1 MIKMNKA
8 LIVEIYIEHPIM
20 QLNNTFSYFH
30 QKREKIERGMRVKV
44 DFNGQKIVGF
54 VDSTFEV
61 VDLEIYETELGY
73 QLKQIEEVIDKEPII
88 NDELYNLGLWMSR
101 QTISPIISCFQSM
114 LPSTLKPVSRA
125 KKAVTE
131 NWVKINNY
139 KVKETYGFKE
149 DEMLLKDFKTKV
161 TDYRYRKLKDIG
173 DIEVVKKEKRA
184 EVEKFRVY
192 DAPYSLTKDQ
202 KKAIDSINASDNN
215 TILLHGL
222 TGSGKT
228 EIYLQLAKQ
237 AILNNKQVLILVP
250 EISLTSQMVDRFK
263 SRFNS
268 IAIYH
273 SGISAQEKYQQYTLV
288 KEGEVKIVVGTRS
301 AIFMPFKDIGL
312 IVLDEEH
319 DSSYKQDSTPKY
331 NTRDIA
337 IKRSESHNCKLILG
351 SATPTLESYARAI
364 KDVYKLVTLDKRINQ
379 DLPKSYLVDMSKEIR
394 KGNYIISAPLLKAIE
409 ERLEKKQQVILLL
422 NRRGYT
428 PIVKCSSCS
437 YVVMCPHCDVA
448 LSYHKDDDKLV
459 CHVCGHTQSNDVTC
473 PKCANKMWR
482 NYGVGTQRLM
492 EEIQK
497 HFPQARVVRMDAD
510 STRKKDAHSKIL
522 TSFEKQKYDILVGTQ
537 MISKG
542 LDFPNV
548 TLVGIFNADGPLHR
562 TDYRSVETTF
572 DLIVQASGRSGRS
585 KNPGEVYVQAYDIN
599 HYGIRL
605 AVRQD
610 YITFFNNEMS
620 YRHAGKY
627 PPYTF
632 MAAVLF
638 TGKDDENVKDK
649 AFEAS
654 DYFRADSTV
663 RVLGP
668 SRLLKLKGEYRY
680 RIIIKSRNKEE
691 LIDKLWLWYEA
702 QSINKRQVSIQID
715 VDPYILD

>member
-1 MIKMNKA
+1 MNKTW
-8 LIVEIYIEHPIM
+8 IINIYIEHPIM
-20 QLNNTFSYFH
+20 QLNTVFSYFH
-30 QKREKIERGMRVKV
+30 QGNKKIERGIRVKA
-44 DFNGQKIVGF
+44 DFNGQKLVGF
-54 VDSTFEV
+54 VDSAFEV
-61 VDLEIYETELGY
+61 DDLKKYQIQLGY
-73 QLKQIEEVIDKEPII
+73 QLKPIEEIIDSEPVINE
-88 NDELYNLGLWMSR
+88 ELYNLGLWMSR
-101 QTISPIISCFQSM
+101 QTISPAISCFQSM
-114 LPSTLKPVSRA
+114 LPSTLKPVSSF
-125 KKAVTE
+125 KSAVME
-131 NWVKINNY
+131 NWVLIKNDD
-139 KVKETYGFKE
+139 VKESCGFEENEMRLKHFKE
-149 DEMLLKDFKTKV
+149 KV
-161 TDYRYRKLKDIG
+161 TDYRYRKLKESG
-173 DIEVVKKEKRA
+173 EIEVVKREKRA
-184 EVEKFRVY
+184 EVSEFKVY
-192 DAPYSLTKDQ
+192 DAPYDLTKEQ
-202 KKAIDSINASDNN
+202 KQALKIINTSENRI
-215 TILLHGL
+215 ILLHGL

-237 AILNNKQVLILVP
+237 ACLQDRQVLILVP
-250 EISLTSQMVDRFK
+250 EISLTSQMVKRFK

-273 SGISAQEKYQQYTLV
+273 SGLSAQEKYQQYTLV
-288 KEGEVKIVVGTRS
+288 KEGKVKIVVGTRS
-301 AIFMPFKDIGL
+301 AVFMPFKDIGL

-319 DSSYKQDSTPKY
+319 DGSYKQDSTPKY

-337 IKRSESHNCKLILG
+337 IKRSETHNCRLILG

-364 KDVYKLVTLDKRINQ
+364 KNVYKLVTLDKRINQ
-379 DLPKSYLVDMSKEIR
+379 DLPKSYLVDMSTEIR
-394 KGNYIISAPLLKAIE
+394 KGNYIISNPLLKAID
-409 ERLEKKQQVILLL
+409 ERLKKKQQVILLL

-428 PIVKCSSCS
+428 PIVKCSGCS

-448 LSYHKDDDKLV
+448 LSYHKDDDRLV
-459 CHVCGHTQSNDVTC
+459 CHVCGHSQSNDISC
-473 PKCANKMWR
+473 PKCGNKMFR
-482 NYGVGTQRLM
+482 NYGVGTQRLT

-497 HFPQARVVRMDAD
+497 NFPLARLVRMDAD

-522 TSFEKQKYDILVGTQ
+522 TGFENQKYDILIGTQ

-548 TLVGIFNADGPLHR
+548 TLVGIFNADGPLYR

-585 KNPGEVYVQAYDIN
+585 NNPGEVYVQAYDIN

-632 MAAVLF
+632 MAAILF
-638 TGKDDENVKDK
+638 AGKDEETVKNK
-649 AFEAS
+649 AFDCS
-654 DYFRADSTV
+654 NFFRKDEDI

-668 SRLLKLKGEYRY
+668 SRLLKIKGEYRY
-680 RIIIKSRNKEE
+680 RVIIKSKDRQQ
-691 LIDKLWLWYEA
+691 LIEKLWLWFEG
-702 QSINKRQVSIQID
+702 QSINKRQVAVQID

>member
-1 MIKMNKA
+1 MNKVQ
-8 LIVEIYIEHPIM
+8 IVNIYIEHPIM
-20 QLNNTFSYFH
+20 QLNTTFSYFY
-30 QKREKIERGMRVKV
+30 QEKRRIERGMRVKV

-61 VDLEIYETELGY
+61 DNLQQHQRQLGY
-73 QLKQIEEVIDKEPII
+73 QLKPVEEVIDEEPII
-88 NDELYNLGLWMSR
+88 NDELYSLGLWMSR
-101 QTISPIISCFQSM
+101 QTISPVISCFQSM

-125 KKAVTE
+125 RKAVLE
-131 NWVKINNY
+131 NWVIIKNSE
-139 KVKETYGFKE
+139 VQQTYGFDK
-149 DEMLLKDFKTKV
+149 DEILLKHFKEKV
-161 TDYRYRKLKDIG
+161 SAYRYRKLKDCG
-173 DIEVVKKEKRA
+173 HIEVVKKEKRA
-184 EVEKFRVY
+184 EAEKFKVF
-192 DAPYSLTKDQ
+192 DAPYSLTKEQ
-202 KKAIDSINASDNN
+202 KQAVETINKSDNN
-215 TILLHGL
+215 VILLHGL

-228 EIYLQLAKQ
+228 EIYLQLARQ
-237 AILNNKQVLILVP
+237 ALLDDRQVLILVP
-250 EISLTSQMVDRFK
+250 EISLTSQMVKRFRD
-263 SRFNS
+263 RFNS

-273 SGISAQEKYQQYTLV
+273 SGLSAQEKYQQYTLV
-288 KEGEVKIVVGTRS
+288 REGQVKIVVGTRS
-301 AIFMPFKDIGL
+301 AIFMPFKSIGL

-319 DSSYKQDSTPKY
+319 DGSYKQDSTPKY

-337 IKRSESHNCKLILG
+337 IRRSETHNCKLILG

-364 KDVYKLVTLDKRINQ
+364 KDVYRLVSLDKRINQ

-394 KGNYIISAPLLKAIE
+394 KGNYIISSALLKAIR

-437 YVVMCPHCDVA
+437 HVVMCPHCDVA
-448 LSYHKDDDKLV
+448 LSYHKDDDRLV
-459 CHVCGHTQSNDVTC
+459 CHVCGHSQTNDLSC
-473 PKCANKMWR
+473 PKCGSKMWR
-482 NYGVGTQRLM
+482 NYGVGTQRLT

-497 HFPQARVVRMDAD
+497 HFPQARIIRMDAD
-510 STRKKDAHSKIL
+510 STRKKDAHIKIL
-522 TSFEKQKYDILVGTQ
+522 SSFENQKYDILIGTQ

-548 TLVGIFNADGPLHR
+548 TLVGIFNADGPLQR

-585 KNPGEVYVQAYDIN
+585 VNPGEVYVQAYDIS

-605 AVRQD
+605 AVKQD

-632 MAAVLF
+632 MAAISF
-638 TGKDDENVKDK
+638 AGKEEEAIKDR

-654 DYFRADSTV
+654 SYFRNDSDI

-668 SRLLKLKGEYRY
+668 SRLLKIKGEYRY
-680 RIIIKSRNKEE
+680 RIVIKSKDKQQ
-691 LIDKLWLWYEA
+691 LIEKLWNWYEG
-702 QSINKRQVSIQID
+702 QSINKRQLSVQID

>member
-1 MIKMNKA
+1 MNET
-8 LIVEIYIEHPIM
+8 LIVNIYIEHPVM
-20 QLNNTFSYFH
+20 QLNTTFSYFH
-30 QKREKIERGMRVKV
+30 QDKRKIERGMRVKV

-61 VDLEIYETELGY
+61 DDLEKYQIQLGY
-73 QLKQIEEVIDKEPII
+73 QLKPIEEVIDREPII
-88 NDELYNLGLWMSR
+88 NNELYDLGLWMSR

-114 LPSTLKPVSRA
+114 LPSTLKPVSSAR
-125 KKAVTE
+125 KAVME
-131 NWVKINNY
+131 SWVKIIDEE
-139 KVKETYGFKE
+139 VKQTYGFE
-149 DEMLLKDFKTKV
+149 VDEILLKDFKEKV
-161 TDYRYRKLKDIG
+161 NDYRYRKLRNLG
-173 DIEVVKKEKRA
+173 YIEVVRKEKRA
-184 EVEKFRVY
+184 EVEKFKVY
-192 DAPYSLTKDQ
+192 DAPYNLTKQQ
-202 KKAIDSINASDNN
+202 KQAIETINNSENN
-215 TILLHGL
+215 IILLHGL

-237 AILNNKQVLILVP
+237 TCLQDRQVLVLVP
-250 EISLTSQMVDRFK
+250 EISLTSQMVNRFK
-263 SRFNS
+263 ARFNS
-268 IAIYH
+268 VAIYH
-273 SGISAQEKYQQYTLV
+273 SGLSAQEKYQQYTLV
-288 KEGEVKIVVGTRS
+288 KEGKVKIVVGTRS

-319 DSSYKQDSTPKY
+319 DSSYKQDSTPRY

-337 IKRSESHNCKLILG
+337 IKRSETHNCKLILG

-394 KGNYIISAPLLKAIE
+394 KGNYIISSPLLKAIE

-459 CHVCGHTQSNDVTC
+459 CHVCGYSQSNDLTC

-482 NYGVGTQRLM
+482 NYGVGTQRLT
-492 EEIQK
+492 EEIQRY
-497 HFPQARVVRMDAD
+497 FPQARLVRMDAD

-522 TSFEKQKYDILVGTQ
+522 TSFEKQKYDILIGTQ

-572 DLIVQASGRSGRS
+572 NLIVQASGRSGRS
-585 KNPGEVYVQAYDIN
+585 DNPGEVYVQAYDIN

-605 AVRQD
+605 AVKQD

-632 MAAVLF
+632 MAAIMFV
-638 TGKDDENVKDK
+638 GKNDETIKDK

-654 DYFRADSTV
+654 DYFRNDSSI

-668 SRLLKLKGEYRY
+668 SRLLKIKGEYRY
-680 RIIIKSRNKEE
+680 RIVIKSKDKKQ
-691 LIDKLWLWYEA
+691 LIEKLWLWYEA
-702 QSINKRQVSIQID
+702 QAINKRQLSVQID

>member
-1 MIKMNKA
+1 MNRA

-30 QKREKIERGMRVKV
+30 KNKEKIERGMRVKV

-61 VDLEIYETELGY
+61 ADLEKYQLQIGY
-73 QLKQIEEVIDKEPII
+73 QLKPIEEVIDEEPII

-101 QTISPIISCFQSM
+101 QTIAPVISCFQSM
-114 LPSTLKPVSRA
+114 LPSTLKPVSSAKRA
-125 KKAVTE
+125 VME
-131 NWVKINNY
+131 NWVIIKNPEI
-139 KVKETYGFKE
+139 KEIYGFEK
-149 DEMLLKDFKTKV
+149 DEMLLKEFKEKV
-161 TDYRYRKLKDIG
+161 NDYRYRKLKDSG
-173 DIEVVKKEKRA
+173 HIETVKKEKRPEA
-184 EVEKFRVY
+184 EKFKIS
-192 DAPYSLTKDQ
+192 DAPYDLTEDQ
-202 KKAIDSINASDNN
+202 QKALEIINNSENN

-228 EIYLQLAKQ
+228 EIYLQLTRQ
-237 AILNNKQVLILVP
+237 AVLKNKQVLILVP
-250 EISLTSQMVDRFK
+250 EISLTSQMVNRFK

-273 SGISAQEKYQQYTLV
+273 SGISAQEKYQQYSLI
-288 KEGEVKIVVGTRS
+288 KEGKVKIVVGTRS

-319 DSSYKQDSTPKY
+319 DGSYKQDSTPKY

-337 IKRSESHNCKLILG
+337 IKRSETHNCKLILG
-351 SATPTLESYARAI
+351 SATPTLESYARAV

-379 DLPKSYLVDMSKEIR
+379 DLPKSFLIDMSKEIR
-394 KGNYIISAPLLKAIE
+394 KGNFIISEPLLKAIE
-409 ERLEKKQQVILLL
+409 KRLEKKQQVILLL

-459 CHVCGHTQSNDVTC
+459 CHVCGYSQSNDITC
-473 PKCANKMWR
+473 PKCASRMWR
-482 NYGVGTQRLM
+482 NYGVGTQRLT

-497 HFPQARVVRMDAD
+497 HFPEARLIRMDAD

-522 TSFEKQKYDILVGTQ
+522 TSFEKQKYDILIGTQ

-585 KNPGEVYVQAYDIN
+585 ANPGEVYVQAYDIN

-620 YRHAGKY
+620 YRHAAKY

-638 TGKDDENVKDK
+638 VGKDDEKVKDK
-649 AFEAS
+649 AFEAG
-654 DYFRADSTV
+654 DYFRQDSAI

-668 SRLLKLKGEYRY
+668 SRLLKIKGEYRY
-680 RIIIKSRNKEE
+680 RIIIKSKDKEQ

-702 QSINKRQVSIQID
+702 QSINKRQVAVQID

>member
-1 MIKMNKA
+1 MNKV
-8 LIVEIYIEHPIM
+8 LIVNVYIEHPIM
-20 QLNNTFSYFH
+20 QLNNTFSYFCK
-30 QKREKIERGMRVKV
+30 QKRKLERGMRVKV

-54 VDSTFEV
+54 VDSTFEIE
-61 VDLEIYETELGY
+61 DLEKYELQLGY
-73 QLKQIEEVIDKEPII
+73 KLKAIEEIIDKEPII
-88 NDELYNLGLWMSR
+88 NDELYDLGLWMSR
-101 QTISPIISCFQSM
+101 QTISPVISCFQSM
-114 LPSTLKPVSRA
+114 LPSTLKPLSSA
-125 KKAVTE
+125 KKAVME
-131 NWVKINNY
+131 NWVKIIDGT
-139 KVKETYGFKE
+139 VKEQYGFKD
-149 DEMLLKDFKTKV
+149 DEILLKEFKEKV
-161 TDYRYRKLKDIG
+161 NDYRYRKLKDLGHI
-173 DIEVVKKEKRA
+173 VVYKKEKRA
-184 EVEKFRVY
+184 EVEKFVVNEPSY
-192 DAPYSLTKDQ
+192 ALTNQQ
-202 KKAIDSINASDNN
+202 KQALETINSSDNN
-215 TILLHGL
+215 IILLHGL

-228 EIYLQLAKQ
+228 EIYLQLTKQ
-237 AILNNKQVLILVP
+237 VCLEDKQVLILVP

-268 IAIYH
+268 VAIYH

-288 KEGEVKIVVGTRS
+288 KEGKVKIVVGTRS
-301 AIFMPFKDIGL
+301 AIFMPFKNLGL

-319 DSSYKQDSTPKY
+319 DNSYKQDSTPKY
-331 NTRDIA
+331 NTKDIA
-337 IKRSESHNCKLILG
+337 IKRSETHNCKLILG

-394 KGNYIISAPLLKAIE
+394 KGNFIISSHLLKAID
-409 ERLEKKQQVILLL
+409 ERLKKKQQIILLL

-459 CHVCGHTQSNDVTC
+459 CHVCGYSVKNDVSC
-473 PKCANKMWR
+473 PKCASKMWR
-482 NYGVGTQRLM
+482 NYGVGTQRLV
-492 EEIQK
+492 EEVQK
-497 HFPQARVVRMDAD
+497 NFPEASLVRMDAD
-510 STRKKDAHSKIL
+510 STRRKNAHSKIL
-522 TSFEKQKYDILVGTQ
+522 NDFGKHKYDILIGTQ

-585 KNPGEVYVQAYDIN
+585 SNPGEVYVQAYDIN

-605 AVRQD
+605 AVKQD

-620 YRHAGKY
+620 YRHAAKY

-632 MAAVLF
+632 MAAILF
-638 TGKDDENVKDK
+638 AGKEDEKVKDK
-649 AFEAS
+649 AFLAS
-654 DYFRADSTV
+654 DYFRNDSTI

-668 SRLLKLKGEYRY
+668 SRLLKIKGEYRY
-680 RIIIKSRNKEE
+680 RIIIKAKNKEE

-702 QSINKRQVSIQID
+702 QSINKRQVSVFID